1 MNTEK
6 VIMEKKNEN
15 ASYSR
20 PAAEVIFTEKTDVI
34 LTSFL
39 GPEGEEKPEIGPWL
53 PVN

>member
-15 ASYSR
+15 ASYFR
-20 PAAEVIFTEKTDVI
+20 PAAEVIFTEKIDVI

-39 GPEGEEKPEIGPWL
+39 GPEGGEKPEIGPWI